1 MERIITVIANSVN
14 DKKVF
19 TSNANTLGELKAE
32 MTAQGI
38 NYQGMDFMEG
48 LTHTQM
54 LDDNAILPSNIER
67 KGQITNNLVF
77 MLSAT
82 NKNIRSGAYTRQ
94 ECYTKVKEMNLQDIV
109 KSTAGKNFTQVST
122 DVLNDIITKCEK
134 KEEKKCVVPTDRKEL
149 YEYIKTNN
157 LQETIKTK
165 CGKNFTQCSTDA
177 LIEVCKGASKN
188 NCKTPCNC
196 KNTSK
201 ETPKTT
207 VKNTSKKMES
217 PYSNSELDTIIKGLK
232 WK

>member
-94 ECYTKVKEMNLQDIV
+94 ECYTKVKEMNLQDTV
-109 KSTAGKNFTQVST
+109 KSTTGKNFTQVST
-122 DVLNDIITKCEK
+122 DVLNDIVAKCEK

-177 LIEVCKGASKN
+177 LIEVCKGTSKKS
-188 NCKTPCNC
+188 CKTSCNC
-196 KNTSK
+196 KNTNK

-207 VKNTSKKMES
+207 MKSTSKKIES

-232 WK
+232 RK

>member
-94 ECYTKVKEMNLQDIV
+94 ECYTKVKEMNLQDTV
-109 KSTAGKNFTQVST
+109 KSTTGKNFTQVST
-122 DVLNDIITKCEK
+122 NVLNDIVAKCEK

-177 LIEVCKGASKN
+177 LIEVCKGTSKKS
-188 NCKTPCNC
+188 CKTSCNC
-196 KNTSK
+196 KNTNK

-207 VKNTSKKMES
+207 VKSTSKKMES

-232 WK
+232 RK

>member
-201 ETPKTT
+201 ETSKTT

-232 WK
+232 RK

>member
-54 LDDNAILPSNIER
+54 LDDNAILPSNIKR

-94 ECYTKVKEMNLQDIV
+94 ECYTKVKEMNLQDTV
-109 KSTAGKNFTQVST
+109 KGTTGKNFTQVST
-122 DVLNDIITKCEK
+122 DVLNDIVTKCEK

-177 LIEVCKGASKN
+177 LIEVCKGTSKKS
-188 NCKTPCNC
+188 CKTSCNC
-196 KNTSK
+196 KNTNK

-207 VKNTSKKMES
+207 VKSTSKKMES

-232 WK
+232 RK

>member
-1 MERIITVIANSVN
+1 MERTITIIANSVN

-19 TSNANTLGELKAE
+19 TSNANTLGELKTE

-38 NYQGMDFMEG
+38 DYNGMDFMEG
-48 LTHTQM
+48 ITHTQM
-54 LDDNAILPSNIER
+54 IDDAAILPSNVQY
-67 KGQITNNLVF
+67 KGRTTNNLVF

-232 WK
+232 RK